1 VGESVFRPIQQES
14 QEITMMIR
22 QVVRALPVMAL
33 LAVLA
38 APSGAAAQSQLPTAE
53 AQQFLGSWNLA
64 LQTDMGPF
72 EFGLTLRD
80 AGGRVAA
87 QVRSELGNVDVN
99 TLRRSGDN
107 LVLEYAM
114 DAQGQSIPVSMTLR
128 PDGDAMRATMD
139 FAGGLFTA
147 NGNATRTN

>member
-1 VGESVFRPIQQES
+1 
-14 QEITMMIR
+14 MIR
-22 QVVRALPVMAL
+22 PLVRALPVVAL

-38 APSGAAAQSQLPTAE
+38 APSGASAQSQLPTAE
-53 AQQFLGSWNLA
+53 AQQFLGEWNLA

-72 EFGLTLRD
+72 EFGLTVRD
-80 AGGRVAA
+80 ADGRVAA
-87 QVRSELGNVDVN
+87 QVRSDLGNMDVN
-99 TLRRSGDN
+99 TIRRSGDN
-107 LVLEYAM
+107 LVFEYAM

-147 NGNATRTN
+147 SGNATRTD